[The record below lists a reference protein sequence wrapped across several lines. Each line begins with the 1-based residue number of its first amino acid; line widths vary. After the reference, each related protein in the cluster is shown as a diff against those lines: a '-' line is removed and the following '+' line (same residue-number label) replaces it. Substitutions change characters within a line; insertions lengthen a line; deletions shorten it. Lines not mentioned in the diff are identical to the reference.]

1 MKVNRSEFIIN
12 HSSTETKYFTKKGYE
27 TFLDDEN
34 TPRIDTDCERVF
46 AKAIKNKPSK
56 NFADRNR
63 VGFSY
68 YIKST
73 PNKILY
79 NPLENF
85 SIDPKVA
92 RSFVNK
98 ICKSELMFLEVSESV
113 FNMYLNFLR
122 TENSQ
127 WLTKAQRE
135 IK

>member
-1 MKVNRSEFIIN
+1 MKINSADFIVN
-12 HSSTETKYFTKKGYE
+12 HSSSETKYYTKKGYE
-27 TFLDDEN
+27 TFVDEDDS
-34 TPRIDTDCERVF
+34 PRLTTDCERVF
-46 AKAIKNKPSK
+46 AKSVKNKPSK
-56 NFADRNR
+56 NFSDRNR
-63 VGFSY
+63 LATSY

-79 NPLENF
+79 NPLDNF

-98 ICKSELMFLEVSESV
+98 VCKSELMFLEVSESI
-113 FNMYLNFLR
+113 FNMYLNFLK
-122 TENSQ
+122 TENSK